1 MCYNLFINKTKHHKE
16 KQMKKSEVFERV
28 QAICAAHNLPAEV
41 VAQLNELLEPKNAG
55 RSFNWDDIVRK
66 DENGNVVE
74 MQCALSGV
82 WLPADSLHFYASR
95 DGKGVVGTDGVLLQK
110 VSKQGENARKAYQ
123 KAYNASK
130 NALMDDVLNGVI
142 SNEEAKA
149 KLEELNASGPDYSV
163 VKPLTG
169 EANTEAEAEV
179 EAPKKG
185 KKGKKAAADVEPSA
199 Y

>member
-1 MCYNLFINKTKHHKE
+1 
-16 KQMKKSEVFERV
+16 MKKSEIYEKV
-28 QAICAAHNLPAEV
+28 QAICAAHNLPADV

-74 MQCALSGV
+74 MQCSLSGV

-95 DGKGVVGTDGVLLQK
+95 DGKGVTGTDGIVLQK

-149 KLEELNASGPDYSV
+149 KLEQLNATGPDYSV
-163 VKPLTG
+163 VKPLTDKV
-169 EANTEAEAEV
+169 EPEQSAEAETH
-179 EAPKKG
+179 KKG
-185 KKGKKAAADVEPSA
+185 KKGKKSEAPSEPQDEATAEASA

>member
-1 MCYNLFINKTKHHKE
+1 
-16 KQMKKSEVFERV
+16 MKKSEIYEKV
-28 QAICAAHNLPAEV
+28 QAICAAHNLPADV

-66 DENGNVVE
+66 DDNGNVVE

>member
-1 MCYNLFINKTKHHKE
+1 
-16 KQMKKSEVFERV
+16 MKKSEVFERV
-28 QAICAAHNLPAEV
+28 QAICEKYNLPAEV
-41 VAQLNELLEPKNAG
+41 VTQLNELLEPKSAG
-55 RSFNWDDIVRK
+55 RNFNWDDIVRK
-66 DENGNVVE
+66 DENGNVIE
-74 MQCALSGV
+74 LQCSLSGV

-95 DGKGVVGTDGVLLQK
+95 DGKGVVGTDGVILQK

-123 KAYNASK
+123 KSYNASK

-149 KLEELNASGPDYSV
+149 KLEQLNATGPDYSV

-169 EANTEAEAEV
+169 DNAEVVAEAET
-179 EAPKKG
+179 PKK
-185 KKGKKAAADVEPSA
+185 KKGKKAEAEATEPSA

>member
-1 MCYNLFINKTKHHKE
+1 
-16 KQMKKSEVFERV
+16 MKKSEVFERV

-55 RSFNWDDIVRK
+55 RNFDWDSIVHK
-66 DENGNVVE
+66 DENGNVIE
-74 MQCALSGV
+74 MQCSLSGV

-95 DGKGVVGTDGVLLQK
+95 DGKGVMGTDGVLLQK

-169 EANTEAEAEV
+169 EATSTEAEV

-185 KKGKKAAADVEPSA
+185 KKGKKAAEAEPSA

>member
-1 MCYNLFINKTKHHKE
+1 
-16 KQMKKSEVFERV
+16 MKKSEVFERV

-74 MQCALSGV
+74 MQCSLSGV

-185 KKGKKAAADVEPSA
+185 KKGKKATADVEPSA

>member
-1 MCYNLFINKTKHHKE
+1 VCYNLFIKQNITKE
-16 KQMKKSEVFERV
+16 KQMKKSEIYEKV
-28 QAICAAHNLPAEV
+28 QAICAAHNLPQDV

-74 MQCALSGV
+74 IQCSLSGV

-95 DGKGVVGTDGVLLQK
+95 DGKGVMGTDGVILQK

-142 SNEEAKA
+142 SNEDAKA
-149 KLEELNASGPDYSV
+149 KLEELNAQGPDYSV
-163 VKPLTG
+163 VHPLTG
-169 EANTEAEAEV
+169 ETSSDEV
-179 EAPKKG
+179 KEEAPKKG
-185 KKGKKAAADVEPSA
+185 KKGKKSAEADQEPSA

>member
-1 MCYNLFINKTKHHKE
+1 
-16 KQMKKSEVFERV
+16 MKKSEIYEKV
-28 QAICAAHNLPAEV
+28 QAICAAHNLPADV

-74 MQCALSGV
+74 IQCSLSGV
-82 WLPADSLHFYASR
+82 WLPADSIHFYASR
-95 DGKGVVGTDGVLLQK
+95 DGKGVMGTDGVILQK

-149 KLEELNASGPDYSV
+149 KLEELNAQGPDYSV
-163 VKPLTG
+163 VHPLTG
-169 EANTEAEAEV
+169 ETSSDEVKDEAET
-179 EAPKKG
+179 PKKG
-185 KKGKKAAADVEPSA
+185 KKGKKSAEADQEPSA

>member
-1 MCYNLFINKTKHHKE
+1 M
-16 KQMKKSEVFERV
+16 
-28 QAICAAHNLPAEV
+28 
-41 VAQLNELLEPKNAG
+41 
-55 RSFNWDDIVRK
+55 
-66 DENGNVVE
+66 
-74 MQCALSGV
+74 
-82 WLPADSLHFYASR
+82 PADGLHFYASR
-95 DGKGVVGTDGVLLQK
+95 DGKGVVGTDGVILQK

-149 KLEELNASGPDYSV
+149 KLEQLNATGPDYSV

-169 EANTEAEAEV
+169 EVEGETT

-185 KKGKKAAADVEPSA
+185 KKGKKSEVEATEPSA

>member
-1 MCYNLFINKTKHHKE
+1 
-16 KQMKKSEVFERV
+16 MKKSEVFERV
-28 QAICAAHNLPAEV
+28 LAICEAYNLPAKV
-41 VAQLNELLEPKNAG
+41 VAQLKELLEPKNAG

-74 MQCALSGV
+74 MQCSLSGV

-163 VKPLTG
+163 VKHLTG
-169 EANTEAEAEV
+169 EAEAEV
-179 EAPKKG
+179 EALKKG

>member
-1 MCYNLFINKTKHHKE
+1 
-16 KQMKKSEVFERV
+16 MKKSEVFERV
-28 QAICAAHNLPAEV
+28 QAICAAHNLPQDV

-55 RSFNWDDIVRK
+55 RSFNWDDIVLK

-74 MQCALSGV
+74 IQCSLSGV
-82 WLPADSLHFYASR
+82 WLPADSIHFYASR
-95 DGKGVVGTDGVLLQK
+95 DGKGVMGTDGVILQK

-142 SNEEAKA
+142 SNEDAKA
-149 KLEELNASGPDYSV
+149 KLEELNAQGPDYSV
-163 VKPLTG
+163 VHPLTG
-169 EANTEAEAEV
+169 ETSTEVSEEA

-185 KKGKKAAADVEPSA
+185 KKGKKSAEEPSA